1 MDNIIINKYWLYFM
15 IYFVILVLAIVGI
28 MYYNN
33 YINMNMIKSITYR
46 KINKGN
52 NRYVFDE
59 LNHDIDNNR
68 YIIDRSNDNEFYNI
82 LKKTKLQI
90 KTKYKN
96 VVLVTS
102 KIIVSNNA
110 FSYTKTRSIYS
121 IEQRLSQTKN
131 TIRTIR
137 EQIPNACI
145 FLIDNSEFE
154 NRYEYIKEELNDIC
168 DVFINPVN
176 DVELNYYTNINQ
188 YKSIAEASQI
198 IYFLDLFNRLDITY
212 DNFFKISGRYY
223 INNTFNYSNYK
234 IDKIIFANDKNL
246 DFMYCYTSFYMIP
259 STKFNLYTNAYKVIY
274 NNRNN
279 EKLVEQNIEYILPM
293 LLKLKNIKLVD
304 NLGITQIIAVKN
316 EISNI

>member
-1 MDNIIINKYWLYFM
+1 MDDIIINKYWLYFT
-15 IYFVILVLAIVGI
+15 IYFVIFVLAIVGI

-33 YINMNMIKSITYR
+33 YINMNMLKSITNR

-52 NRYVFDE
+52 NRYIFDE
-59 LNHDIDNNR
+59 LNHDTDNNN

-82 LKKTKLQI
+82 VKKTKSQI
-90 KTKYKN
+90 KPKYNN
-96 VVLVTS
+96 VVLITS

-110 FSYTKTRSIYS
+110 FSYTNTRSIYS
-121 IEQRLSQTKN
+121 TEQRLSQTKN

-154 NRYEYIKEELNDIC
+154 NRYEYIGEELNELC
-168 DVFINPVN
+168 DVFINPIN
-176 DVELNYYTNINQ
+176 NVELNYYTNINK
-188 YKSIAEASQI
+188 YKSIAEAYQI
-198 IYFLDLFNRLDITY
+198 IYFLDLFNKLDITY
-212 DNFFKISGRYY
+212 DKFFKISGRYY
-223 INNTFNYSNYK
+223 INNTFNYSNY
-234 IDKIIFANDKNL
+234 ITDKIIFANDKNL

-259 STKFNLYTNAYKVIY
+259 STKFNIYFNAYKVIY
-274 NNRNN
+274 NNRHN

-293 LLKLKNIKLVD
+293 LLKVKNIKIVT
-304 NLGITQIIAVKN
+304 NLGITQIIAVTN